1 MNFKDMKKNATYV
14 ADSNSR
20 HSAGACSLQ
29 IVNSECNGKR
39 IKLSP
44 ALFKNLG
51 EPSAVGV
58 FLAKKSVCIYPDSE
72 GITLSKG
79 HIIYNGDLVKKVAE
93 ELELDFSVRTSISL
107 PAVLDTDDEDKITFA
122 VIKK

>member
-1 MNFKDMKKNATYV
+1 M
-14 ADSNSR
+14 
-20 HSAGACSLQ
+20 
-29 IVNSECNGKR
+29 
-39 IKLSP
+39 
-44 ALFKNLG
+44 G
-51 EPSAVGV
+51 EPTAVGV

-72 GITLSKG
+72 GITLWKD